1 MLNTHN
7 LIPLILSVAVST
19 HALAANVNL
28 LVENVGN
35 GTITSEPTGIN
46 CPANCTAPFIT
57 DATVKITAVPNTGHK
72 FTNWSGHCTG
82 SSNPTYVIMNQEKS
96 CAANFEALP
105 TQHYDITLVKTAYG
119 NITSV
124 PEGINC
130 GETCSKTFDG
140 GTPVTL
146 IAQPLAD
153 ASFIGWGG
161 DCPQSTAL
169 TIVATINA
177 SMTCTANF
185 KRNPI
190 QLSVLKSGNGNG
202 ILASNPTGIN
212 CGNDCTTTFDADT
225 LITLTATADAS
236 SKFIQW
242 SGDCVANQDTPNQT
256 QVSLTESKSC
266 TAEFEPL
273 PHTLTVTK
281 TGGEGTIIS
290 SPGEINCGAQ
300 CSDSFE
306 DGTELSLTATPAED
320 YKLLGWLGDCT
331 GTDKSAT
338 VTMNAD
344 KLCTAKFGHLEK
356 ILTVEAENG
365 TVTSDLAG
373 INCGTECITSYEY
386 QTQIL
391 LTATP
396 ELGYQF
402 VGWHGDCVG
411 FNPST
416 TLTMDTAKTC
426 TAHFAQQPA
435 AGLSNLTAV
444 TIGGN
449 GLIESEPEG
458 INCNSLCTLPYD
470 TDLTLRLTAT
480 PQSDSTFIG
489 WNQDCSGTEESTL
502 ITLNNTFVTC
512 VAEFELLPPD
522 YVLTITKAG
531 DGDGTINSDLA
542 GIDCGSQCKAP
553 YTQNATVT
561 VTATPNETSA
571 FVGWSNQ
578 CSGTEPTATVTLDA
592 AKTCTANFNKLP
604 TYTLTITDSGNG
616 NGTVTVPYTPEDIQC
631 QYEKPEPESC
641 PTEHAINAQITI
653 TAEPNSGSKF
663 MGWENDCT
671 GTSDS
676 TTLTLDRD
684 KNCTA
689 KFEQLPTYALTVTTT
704 GAGDNQVERN
714 PIGTSCGENCQQYLQ
729 AETVEL
735 TAVPSTDYKFTGWT
749 GDCNGSQNPLTVTM
763 NEEKTCTANFD
774 ERINFALTLKLAG
787 DGTGTIN
794 SNNGDNNFDCQADCI
809 STYYEGTT
817 ITLTATPETGATFTG
832 WTGDCTS
839 TEPETTVTVAQAT
852 TCTAT
857 FINQPP
863 ATLTITKEGTGSGT
877 VTAPIGLGDGLNCGQ
892 TCSETYSTNS
902 NITLTAVAN
911 NDSIFTAWTGNCSGN
926 QPINTIAL
934 TNDKICTAIFS
945 PKPPPGNYVLT
956 LTQPENGQ
964 ISSDPAGL
972 NCGTE
977 CSAHYPEGSTVNL
990 TATAAAGYVFTNW
1003 SGDCH
1008 SVSAKTI
1015 VTLNTHQSCAAHFL
1029 EPPPAGQY
1037 HLTLLKIGSG
1047 TITSDTGA
1055 IDCGDQCTAAYPQG
1069 TTVTLTAKADTFS
1082 RFTGWEGDCT
1092 ATNQSQATV
1101 TVNQKANCTA
1111 TFETLPS
1118 RVQFLLPN
1126 YQINEILGKA
1136 RLTVTRAGSPDGAIS
1151 IDYTTTDGT
1160 AQAGD
1165 DYTTATGTIA
1175 WNNGD
1180 MQPQSFEVF
1189 INADDLEEE
1198 DETLTVILSNPTGG
1212 ATVGTNAQATV
1223 TITDTPLTGAGLL
1236 QFSATDYAVIEGE
1249 NPIATLSVERL
1260 GGTTGQVSI
1269 DYQTHDSTADAGSD
1283 YTHRQ
1288 GTLKWAGGEGQTKTL
1303 TVPIIADD
1311 VPEAEETLTVE
1322 LFNPSTN
1329 VELGPNQTATL
1340 KIIDSLGTPSTA
1352 SSPGILQFSQ
1362 TNYSVDEDSDD
1373 VTLTVSRTHGTEG
1386 AVTVGYATQAGTA
1399 KADSDYVTT
1408 TGLLNWTDG
1417 EANNKNITVPIQ
1429 SDNDAEND
1437 ETFTVQLTNP
1447 SGNASLG
1454 ALPLAQVKILDSFG
1468 TPTTPEPPSPGTIQF
1483 VANNYQIA
1491 ENDGNITITVSRT
1504 DGEQGVVEVTYTTD
1518 IADDDTANHQDYI
1531 ATQGTFRWL
1540 AGDTESKSFKVSL
1553 YDDGLIEGHETI
1565 TLKLEQPTG
1574 GAKLGTNQQ
1583 VKLTI
1588 LDNDSTTIQLA
1599 SNTYLVDE
1607 DEGEVTL
1614 TVTREGGRFG
1624 SVAVDYEIAA
1634 DCQSTLNNC
1643 ATADEDYQMSNQQTL
1658 TWVSGEGSHKTITIP
1673 IRDDRLVEGNELLR
1687 VQLVNLTGNAQFGE
1701 PIEATITI
1709 VDNDTGE
1716 CHPAL
1721 LIDCSLNNQG
1731 EQLQDIKIGPYGA
1744 IIGGQLGGLIQ
1755 NEGVIQDVTLLANT
1769 QITGGFEMG
1778 KVRGQISGNPNSP
1791 ALLNYV
1797 EIAADTTLADVIIGS
1812 SAIVNS
1818 GVTLK
1823 QGVRFESNGT
1833 VPYLADLNQILG
1845 QMNSPGLQIEAVKLT
1860 NDVLVNQ
1867 RQDGI
1872 LGAMNGLYE
1881 LVASRLLLK
1890 QNPENG
1896 MLMAALPPF
1905 YYTALPTQVRQ
1916 VWGQQTI
1923 ANQPLQPMGLTVIP
1937 TGELIFVTHTGREV
1951 TAVPV
1956 VQDALALREALSIFG
1971 LNEMI
1976 MQPNGNL
1983 KVPAGN
1989 GSYYMARPNLFSE
2002 TIDSWVPLGLN
2013 GTNSQWLDNIADLFL
2028 VFTAA
2033 DSTPSNGNSN
2043 PFDLNGD
2050 SAVQTVRQQLMY
2062 PAAACPEVL
2071 YGLAATSNSKTT
2083 LHNDGRILA
2092 YIGRGVNN
2100 KAYKGLF
2107 DYLVTSKQ
2115 PTGGLQVHQI
2125 DDVNGDG
2132 FSDYRIT
2139 CPNGDSQVVYQC
2151 PSCFE

>member
-1 MLNTHN
+1 M
-7 LIPLILSVAVST
+7 
-19 HALAANVNL
+19 
-28 LVENVGN
+28 
-35 GTITSEPTGIN
+35 
-46 CPANCTAPFIT
+46 
-57 DATVKITAVPNTGHK
+57 
-72 FTNWSGHCTG
+72 
-82 SSNPTYVIMNQEKS
+82 
-96 CAANFEALP
+96 
-105 TQHYDITLVKTAYG
+105 
-119 NITSV
+119 
-124 PEGINC
+124 
-130 GETCSKTFDG
+130 
-140 GTPVTL
+140 
-146 IAQPLAD
+146 
-153 ASFIGWGG
+153 
-161 DCPQSTAL
+161 
-169 TIVATINA
+169 
-177 SMTCTANF
+177 
-185 KRNPI
+185 
-190 QLSVLKSGNGNG
+190 
-202 ILASNPTGIN
+202 
-212 CGNDCTTTFDADT
+212 DT
-225 LITLTATADAS
+225 
-236 SKFIQW
+236 
-242 SGDCVANQDTPNQT
+242 
-256 QVSLTESKSC
+256 
-266 TAEFEPL
+266 
-273 PHTLTVTK
+273 
-281 TGGEGTIIS
+281 
-290 SPGEINCGAQ
+290 
-300 CSDSFE
+300 FE
-306 DGTELSLTATPAED
+306 DGIELSLTAAPAED
-320 YKLLGWLGDCT
+320 YELQGWLGDCT
-331 GTDKSAT
+331 GTEKSVT

-411 FNPST
+411 FNSST
-416 TLTMDTAKTC
+416 TITMDTAKIC

-435 AGLSNLTAV
+435 AGLSNLTVV
-444 TIGGN
+444 TMGGN

-480 PQSDSTFIG
+480 PQPDSTFIG
-489 WNQDCSGTEESTL
+489 WNQDCTGSQNSTL

-512 VAEFELLPPD
+512 VAQFELLPPD

-531 DGDGTINSDLA
+531 DGDGTINSDLP

-561 VTATPNETSA
+561 LTATPNETST
-571 FVGWSNQ
+571 FIGWSNQ
-578 CSGTEPTATVTLDA
+578 CSGTDPTTTVTLDA

-604 TYTLTITDSGNG
+604 TYTLTLTDSGNG
-616 NGTVTVPYTPEDIQC
+616 NGTVTIPYTPEDINC

-641 PTEHAINAQITI
+641 LSEHAVNAEITL
-653 TAEPNSGSKF
+653 TAKPNTDSKF
-663 MGWENDCT
+663 VGWANDCT
-671 GTSDS
+671 GTADS
-676 TTLTLDRD
+676 TTLTLNGN

-689 KFEQLPTYALTVTTT
+689 KFELLPTYALTVTTT
-704 GAGDNQVERN
+704 GDTNNLVERN
-714 PIGTSCGENCQQYLQ
+714 PNGTSCGENCQQYLQ
-729 AETVEL
+729 AESVEL
-735 TAVPSTDYKFTGWT
+735 TAVPTTYFKFTGWN
-749 GDCNGSQNPLTVTM
+749 GDCSGNQNPLTVTM
-763 NEEKTCTANFD
+763 NEEKTCTANF
-774 ERINFALTLKLAG
+774 EELLNCSLTLKFAG
-787 DGTGTIN
+787 QGTGTIN
-794 SNNGDNNFDCQADCI
+794 SNSGSNNLDCQADCI

-817 ITLTATPETGATFTG
+817 ITLTATPEAGANFTG
-832 WTGDCTS
+832 WSGDCTG
-839 TEPETTVTVAQAT
+839 TQPETTVTMAQAT

-857 FINQPP
+857 FTNQPP

-877 VTAPIGLGDGLNCGQ
+877 VTAPAGLGDGINCGQ

-902 NITLTAVAN
+902 NVTLTAVAN
-911 NDSIFTAWTGNCSGN
+911 NDSLFTAWSGNCTGS
-926 QPINTIAL
+926 QPINTIRL
-934 TNDKICTAIFS
+934 DKDKTCTAIFS
-945 PKPPPGNYVLT
+945 PKPPPGNYNLT

-1008 SVSAKTI
+1008 SVSTKTI
-1015 VTLNTHQSCAAHFL
+1015 VTMNAHQLCSAHFH
-1029 EPPPAGQY
+1029 EPPPDGQY
-1037 HLTLLKIGSG
+1037 HLTIIKIGSG
-1047 TITSDTGA
+1047 TVTSDTGA
-1055 IDCGDQCTAAYPQG
+1055 IDCGDNCTAAYPQG

-1082 RFTGWEGDCT
+1082 RFTGWEGDCVVS
-1092 ATNQSQATV
+1092 ATNQSVASLI
-1101 TVNQKANCTA
+1101 VNQKANCTA
-1111 TFETLPS
+1111 NFETLPS
-1118 RVQFLLPN
+1118 RLQFLLTN
-1126 YQINEILGKA
+1126 YSINEILGKA

-1151 IDYTTTDGT
+1151 VDYTTTDGT
-1160 AQAGD
+1160 AIAGN
-1165 DYTTATGTIA
+1165 DYTAATGTLH
-1175 WNNGD
+1175 WDNGD
-1180 MQPQSFEVF
+1180 MQPQSFEVS

-1198 DETLTVILSNPTGG
+1198 DETLKIILSNPTGG
-1212 ATVGTNAQATV
+1212 ATLGTNAQATV
-1223 TITDTPLTGAGLL
+1223 IITDTPLTGAGLL
-1236 QFSATDYAVIEGE
+1236 QFAASDYAVIEGE
-1249 NPIATLSVERL
+1249 NPVATLSVERL
-1260 GGTTGQVSI
+1260 GGTTGEVSI
-1269 DYQTHDSTADAGSD
+1269 DYQTGEATAEVNSD

-1288 GTLKWAGGEGQTKTL
+1288 GTLKWAGGDGQTKTF
-1303 TVPIIADD
+1303 TVPITADD

-1322 LFNPSTN
+1322 LFNPSSN
-1329 VELGPNQTATL
+1329 ADLGPNQIATV

-1352 SSPGILQFSQ
+1352 SAGILQFSQ

-1373 VTLTVSRTHGTEG
+1373 VTLTVSRTHGSQG
-1386 AVTVGYATQAGTA
+1386 AVTISYATQAGSA
-1399 KADSDYVTT
+1399 KAGSDYVATA
-1408 TGLLNWTDG
+1408 GLLNWNDG

-1429 SDNDAEND
+1429 SDSDAEDD
-1437 ETFTVQLTNP
+1437 ETFMVNLTNP

-1454 ALPLAQVKILDSFG
+1454 ALPMASVTILDSFG

-1483 VANNYQIA
+1483 VADNYQIA
-1491 ENDGNITITVSRT
+1491 ENEGNITITVSRT
-1504 DGEQGVVEVTYTTD
+1504 NGDQGVVEVTYKTY
-1518 IADDDTANHQDYI
+1518 IAADDTANHQDYI

-1540 AGDTESKSFKVSL
+1540 AGDSEPKSFKVSF
-1553 YDDGLIEGHETI
+1553 YDDGLIEGHETLS
-1565 TLKLEQPTG
+1565 LKLEQPTG
-1574 GAKLGTNQQ
+1574 GAKLGTNNE

-1588 LDNDSTTIQLA
+1588 QDNDSTTIQLA

-1607 DEGEVTL
+1607 DEDEVTL

-1624 SVAVDYEIAA
+1624 SISVDYQIAA
-1634 DCQSTLNNC
+1634 DCQSTANNC
-1643 ATADEDYQMSNQQTL
+1643 ATAEEDYGIVSQNTL
-1658 TWVSGEGSHKTITIP
+1658 TWVSGEGSNKTITIP
-1673 IRDDRLVEGNELLR
+1673 LYDDRQVEGNELLL
-1687 VQLVNLTGNAQFGE
+1687 VKLVNLTGNAQFGE
-1701 PIEATITI
+1701 PVEATVTI

-1797 EIAADTTLADVIIGS
+1797 EIAADTTLAYVIIGR

-1833 VPYLADLNQILG
+1833 VPYQADLNEVLG
-1845 QMNSPGLQIEAVKLT
+1845 QITSPGLQIEAVKLT
-1860 NDVLVNQ
+1860 NDVLLTQ

-1896 MLMAALPPF
+1896 MLMVDIKPF
-1905 YYTALPTQVRQ
+1905 HYTALPTEVRQ
-1916 VWGQQTI
+1916 VWGQQTV

-1951 TAVPV
+1951 KAVPV
-1956 VQDALALREALSIFG
+1956 VQDALALRKALSVFG

-2002 TIDSWVPLGLN
+2002 TIESWVPLGLN
-2013 GTNSQWLDNIADLFL
+2013 GTDSLWIDNIADLFL
-2028 VFTAA
+2028 VFTAT
-2033 DSTPSNGNSN
+2033 DISTTQSNGNSN
-2043 PFDLNGD
+2043 PFDLSGD
-2050 SAVQTVRQQLMY
+2050 SAVQTSVVRQQFMY

-2071 YGLAATSNSKTT
+2071 YDLAATSNSKTT

-2092 YIGRGVNN
+2092 YIGRGVDN
-2100 KAYKGLF
+2100 KAYEGLF
-2107 DYLVTSKQ
+2107 DYLVTPGQPS
-2115 PTGGLQVHQI
+2115 PTGGLQVHQM

-2132 FSDYRIT
+2132 LNDYRIT

-2151 PSCFE
+2151 PDCFE